1 MIRKGRWK
9 VLFDQLGK
17 PTRTRLCVLLSSPQI
32 LGIVWIYSHLIRARA
47 GTETVPVARV
57 SRFQDM
63 LWAVSSFNAQFR
75 KADLV
80 THGQNRV
87 QKCFSPMQER
97 NAFMYGQGSVP
108 PLCMPLVPGCQR
120 LFSNSN
126 KLSLPMEIQ
135 VWHSRRRAHW
145 TVFFVACRYCS
156 KTWFCMDIYYD
167 ATVK

>member
-9 VLFDQLGK
+9 VLFYQLGK

-75 KADLV
+75 KADSRKGLV
-80 THGQNRV
+80 QLYLNKQRKQTLRNEEFII
-87 QKCFSPMQER
+87 FSRGGFSLGRCLGRMGHVLQRTNTQAKEPSAKEPSRGSQETR
-97 NAFMYGQGSVP
+97 TGRS
-108 PLCMPLVPGCQR
+108 
-120 LFSNSN
+120 
-126 KLSLPMEIQ
+126 E
-135 VWHSRRRAHW
+135 
-145 TVFFVACRYCS
+145 
-156 KTWFCMDIYYD
+156 
-167 ATVK
+167 